1 MLSRI
6 IALCAIAVTL
16 TLGIGLVVSAQDQA
30 TPASTP
36 ASDEVLCA
44 TPLVEATGSP
54 IIVVTAPTT
63 AASPGGSEPGTPVG
77 LFECG
82 TPTP

>member
-1 MLSRI
+1 MLYRF

-16 TLGIGLVVSAQDQA
+16 TLGVGLVVLAQDQA

-36 ASDEVLCA
+36 ASNEVLCA
-44 TPLVEATGSP
+44 TPLAQATGSP
-54 IIVVTAPTT
+54 MIVAAAPTT

-82 TPTP
+82 TPAP

>member
-1 MLSRI
+1 MISRF

-36 ASDEVLCA
+36 ASDEILCA

-54 IIVVTAPTT
+54 EIVVEAPTT

-82 TPTP
+82 TPAP